1 MSGTPEE
8 VKAAAQQAAKRKA
21 TVLTTLVLVGFL
33 SLIVGS
39 AEIFRPLGFIVGGVE
54 LISLAYIIR
63 PRLPR
68 KAD

>member
-1 MSGTPEE
+1 MSGTPAEE
-8 VKAAAQQAAKRKA
+8 KAVALKKKA
-21 TVLTTLVLVGFL
+21 TAITVLVLVGFL

-39 AEIFRPLGFIVGGVE
+39 AEIYRPLGFIMGGVE
-54 LISLAYIIR
+54 LISLAYLIR